1 MNSVVE
7 RRQRAVARTR
17 DDILNAAVRAFA
29 RTGFQSVTM
38 RDIAREAGY
47 TAAALYT
54 YFENKQEILA
64 ALVKLMIDEF
74 LAVVDAPLPPR
85 LGFPQRVEVLIGCVL
100 DQAERRRDLFM
111 LFLSLAQANQHPP
124 PAKGHPDPIRTMMK
138 AQERV
143 VRWFAENA
151 RARDLGGHDP
161 EDVARFFS
169 GLTQSFMSDWVVRG
183 TRPGQFIGRTSLI
196 LDLFLHGVSASRRR
210 QTKSGAKA

>member
-1 MNSVVE
+1 MKSVAE
-7 RRQRAVARTR
+7 RRRRAVARTR
-17 DDILNAAVRAFA
+17 EDILTAAVRAFA
-29 RTGFQSVTM
+29 RTGYQSVTM

-64 ALVKLMIDEF
+64 ALVKVVIDEF
-74 LAVVDAPLPPR
+74 LGAMDEPLPPG
-85 LGFPQRVEVLIGCVL
+85 LGFRARLELLVRRIL
-100 DQAERRRDLFM
+100 DQAERRRDLF
-111 LFLSLAQANQHPP
+111 LVFLSLAQANQHPP
-124 PAKGHPDPIRTMMK
+124 PTKEQPDPIRTMQK
-138 AQERV
+138 AQARV

-151 RARDLGGHDP
+151 SARDLGGHDP

-183 TRPGQFIGRTSLI
+183 TPPGQFIGRASLI
-196 LDLFLHGVSASRRR
+196 LDLFLNGVSGGRK